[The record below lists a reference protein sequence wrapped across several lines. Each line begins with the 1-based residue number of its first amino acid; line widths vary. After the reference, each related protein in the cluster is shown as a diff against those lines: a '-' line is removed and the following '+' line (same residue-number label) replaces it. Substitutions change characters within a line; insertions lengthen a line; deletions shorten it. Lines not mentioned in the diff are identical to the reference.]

1 MRLGRYL
8 IGTLLLGLAG
18 AAGTLAVKAAKALL
32 PTKGRKIASYLKPRR
47 ALLVVD
53 IQEDFTGEQNGKAP
67 LFPESGEFLRLANR
81 VIEGAVKEDMLVVYI
96 GHEWP
101 DNMMSRVLGR
111 GRAVSG
117 SEGAKFDSRL
127 TVVSSHYFAKCRAD
141 AFSNRQLEELLVE
154 NQVDEIFIMGLDAA
168 YCVYRT
174 AQGALNRD
182 YKVHIVDDAIL
193 TVTKKTRQELV
204 EKYRKAGIT
213 TVESKWLIRD

>member
-1 MRLGRYL
+1 MKLGRYL
-8 IGTLLLGLAG
+8 IGTLLLGVAG

-32 PTKGRKIASYLKPRR
+32 PTKGKKITTYLKPRR

-53 IQEDFTGEQNGKAP
+53 IQEDFTGDKGDKAP
-67 LFPESGEFLRLANR
+67 LFPDTGEFLQLANR
-81 VIEGAVKEDMLVVYI
+81 VIDGAVKQEMLVVYI

-117 SEGAKFDSRL
+117 SAGAKLDARL
-127 TVVSSHYFAKCRAD
+127 QIVSPHYFAKCSAD
-141 AFSNRQLEELLVE
+141 AFSNQHLEELLIE
-154 NQVDEIFIMGLDAA
+154 NQVDEIFILGLDAA

-182 YKVHIVDDAIL
+182 YKVHIIDDAVL
-193 TVTKKTRQELV
+193 TMTKKTRAELV
-204 EKYRKAGIT
+204 EKYRKAGIA
-213 TVESKWLIRD
+213 TVESKWLIRE